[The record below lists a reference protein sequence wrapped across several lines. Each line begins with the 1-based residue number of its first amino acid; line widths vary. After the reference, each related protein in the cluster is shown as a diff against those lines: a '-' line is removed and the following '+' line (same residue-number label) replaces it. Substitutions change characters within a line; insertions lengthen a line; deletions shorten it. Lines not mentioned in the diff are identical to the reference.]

1 MHFSFCYSFFPV
13 EWCAC
18 MRVCCGCVCVVV
30 MGVVDV
36 GVVDVGVVHGDGLDG
51 DTRVEQDAGCLPLSL
66 SAFLL

>member
-1 MHFSFCYSFFPV
+1 
-13 EWCAC
+13 
-18 MRVCCGCVCVVV
+18 VVV